1 MSIPNKIE
9 DSLRGSQYQVLQH
22 PHTSTSSQT
31 AETAHVPGDCLAKTV
46 ILGDQQGYVAAVI
59 PSTYQLRLSDLREQ
73 TGRQLELVREED
85 LGKLFT
91 DCEVGAVPPLGA
103 VYGVQT
109 YLDES
114 LAQRPEIYFEAGD
127 HEALIRMST
136 DQFLDLMEQAEK
148 GRFAYRM

>member
-46 ILGDQQGYVAAVI
+46 ILGDRQGYVAAVI
-59 PSTYQLRLSDLREQ
+59 PSTYQLRLSELREQ
-73 TGRQLELVREED
+73 TGRQLELAREED

-103 VYGVQT
+103 AYGVQT

-114 LAQRPEIYFEAGD
+114 LAQKPEIYFEAGN